1 MPAVNPRPADRGAA
15 PAALRV
21 GFAGTPA
28 FAATALAAL
37 LEAGYTIP
45 CVLTQPDRPKGRGMQ
60 LAASPVKV
68 LGTAHGIAVL
78 QPATL
83 KAADARA
90 PLLDIALDV
99 LVVAAY
105 GLILPPEILAW
116 PRHGCL
122 NIHASLLPRWR
133 GAAPIARAIEAG
145 DAASGIT
152 IMQMD
157 AGLDTGAMLETRA
170 LPIAPDD
177 TAGSLHDKLAPL
189 GAQALLAVL
198 ARLARDGVLH
208 ARPQPTEGVTYAKK
222 IDRDEAR
229 IDWTLPAA
237 VIARRVRAFDPVPA
251 AWTTL
256 AGDPLKVW
264 RARLQEGV
272 SGSPAPGT
280 VLSAGADG
288 IAVACG
294 SAALCIETLQPAGSR
309 RMDAGAFVAGRTLAV
324 GSMLGA

>member
-1 MPAVNPRPADRGAA
+1 MKRLALERG
-15 PAALRV
+15 
-21 GFAGTPA
+21 
-28 FAATALAAL
+28 
-37 LEAGYTIP
+37 LEIF
-45 CVLTQPDRPKGRGMQ
+45 QPP
-60 LAASPVKV
+60 
-68 LGTAHGIAVL
+68 
-78 QPATL
+78 TL
-83 KAADARA
+83 KDAGARARIVDAR
-90 PLLDIALDV
+90 PDV

-105 GLILPPEILAW
+105 GLLLPPDVLGVA
-116 PRHGCL
+116 PHGAL

-133 GAAPIARAIEAG
+133 GAAPIQRALLAG
-145 DAASGIT
+145 DRGTGIT